1 MVVATKRTL
10 YMYTTAVYYSCI
22 QYTQYNTWHYMY
34 MYMYMYVSVYMYT
47 VCGKQSDKFP
57 DCAKDIHVH
66 VHVYTHVH

>member
-1 MVVATKRTL
+1 
-10 YMYTTAVYYSCI
+10 MYL
-22 QYTQYNTWHYMY
+22 
-34 MYMYMYVSVYMYT
+34 YMYVSVYMYT